1 MSAGLSFA
9 PVGSERV
16 VYPLPFSTIEELID
30 RILGETPIGMRAA
43 ARMVGQHSA
52 SLQRQATQGL
62 LLPNGSRLRLEA
74 IKHGGRLL
82 TSKQA
87 LRRFIAAQNNPPA
100 ASPEDATPRSPAARS
115 RASERAA
122 SELERMGC

>member
-1 MSAGLSFA
+1 MSAGLSFV
-9 PVGSERV
+9 PVESERIT
-16 VYPLPFSTIEELID
+16 YPLPFATIEELID

-52 SLQRQATQGL
+52 SVQLQATIGL
-62 LLPNGSRLRLEA
+62 LRSDGSRLRLEA

-87 LRRFIAAQNNPPA
+87 LKRFIAAQNEPA
-100 ASPEDATPRSPAARS
+100 ASTQDVPPRSPVART
-115 RASERAA
+115 RASEKAA

>member
-1 MSAGLSFA
+1 MSRGLSFV
-9 PVGSERV
+9 PVESERA
-16 VYPLPFSTIEELID
+16 VYPLPFQTVDELID

-43 ARMVGQHSA
+43 ARMIGQHSA
-52 SLQRQATQGL
+52 SLQRHATRGL
-62 LLPNGSRLRLEA
+62 LRPDGSRLRLEA

-87 LRRFIAAQNNPPA
+87 LKRFIAAQNEEAAPA
-100 ASPEDATPRSPAARS
+100 VDATPRSPAARS

-122 SELERMGC
+122 KELEAAGC